1 MIGVDVKNGTA
12 EEVIVLD
19 DIFIPGTKQTPE
31 ISCKNNSGEVIFKGN
46 FISSNPSELIE
57 PIQKWL
63 YAFNKAKK
71 SSAVTLAFYLT
82 YLNGSSGKSL
92 SKLFQQAEEIQD
104 RGSDVNVQLFYE
116 DDDID
121 MLEWCREVKSSYHL
135 QFSLS
140 KIN

>member
-1 MIGVDVKNGTA
+1 MIGVEENEGAA
-12 EEVIVLD
+12 EAVMVLD

-31 ISCKNNSGEVIFKGN
+31 IVCNNNSGEVSFKGN

-63 YAFNKAKK
+63 YAFIKVKK
-71 SSAVTLAFYLT
+71 SVAVTFIFHLT

-92 SKLFQQAEEIQD
+92 CKLFQQAEEMQD
-104 RGSDVNVQLFYE
+104 RGSSVNIQLYYE
-116 DDDID
+116 DDDVD
-121 MLEWCREVKSSYHL
+121 MFEWCKEMKNSYHL
-135 QFSLS
+135 KFNLS

>member
-1 MIGVDVKNGTA
+1 MSSVEVNNGA
-12 EEVIVLD
+12 VGEVAVLE

-31 ISCKNNSGEVIFKGN
+31 ISCKNNSGEVTFKGN

-63 YAFNKAKK
+63 YAFIKVKK
-71 SSAVTLAFYLT
+71 SAVVTLAFHLT

-92 SKLFQQAEEIQD
+92 CKLFQQAEEIQD
-104 RGSDVNVQLFYE
+104 RGLSVNVQLYYE

-121 MLEWCREVKSSYHL
+121 MLDWCKEMKNSFRL

-140 KIN
+140 KVN

>member
-1 MIGVDVKNGTA
+1 MTGVDVVAGTA
-12 EEVIVLD
+12 EDVIVLE

-31 ISCKNNSGEVIFKGN
+31 ISCKNNSGEVSFKGN

-63 YAFNKAKK
+63 YTFIKGKK
-71 SSAVTLAFYLT
+71 SAVVTLAFRLT

-92 SKLFQQAEEIQD
+92 CKLFQQAEEIQD
-104 RGSDVNVQLFYE
+104 RGLNVNVQLYYE

-121 MLEWCREVKSSYHL
+121 MLEWCKEMKDSYHL

-140 KIN
+140 KVN

>member
-1 MIGVDVKNGTA
+1 MIGVEVNNGAA
-12 EEVIVLD
+12 EAVMVLD

-31 ISCKNNSGEVIFKGN
+31 ISCNNISGEVSFKGN

-63 YAFNKAKK
+63 YAFIQIKK
-71 SSAVTLAFYLT
+71 SAAVTFTFHLT

-92 SKLFQQAEEIQD
+92 CRLFQQAEEIQD
-104 RGSDVNVQLFYE
+104 RGSDVSIQLYYE
-116 DDDID
+116 DDDVD
-121 MLEWCREVKSSYHL
+121 MFEWCKEMKNSYHL

-140 KIN
+140 KVN

>member
-1 MIGVDVKNGTA
+1 MIGVEVNKGTA
-12 EEVIVLD
+12 EAVIVLD

-46 FISSNPSELIE
+46 FISSNPSEIIE

-63 YAFNKAKK
+63 YTFIKFKK
-71 SSAVTLAFYLT
+71 TSEVTLAFHLT

-92 SKLFQQAEEIQD
+92 CQLFQQAEEIQD
-104 RGSDVNVQLFYE
+104 RGLNVNIQLFYE
-116 DDDID
+116 DDDVD
-121 MLEWCREVKSSYHL
+121 MFEWCKEMKASYHL
-135 QFSLS
+135 PFSLS